1 MGCSCDKGDPSAME
15 PAYVTPKAA
24 EQSAGPRRITSMA
37 SEPLLAVYEDEA
49 TETPTVFGCGTSD
62 CDPLTSGHPTTL
74 RIERYAAAGA
84 LVRGTEFELSPQLQ
98 QAYARGNCAKG
109 SACLPWVKYA
119 RDPNTFLA
127 GLARAHAV
135 GKIDS
140 AKKIHS
146 IFLGDKTHPG
156 PALTEDQEVFY
167 VVMIDTHCRVRGIG
181 EISRGARDRV
191 QTPIPDILR
200 LPLVEGAMGFIIVH
214 NHPTGDVRP
223 SEADK
228 EITKAIAAAAV
239 AIEIPMFDHVIVGPT
254 KYYSFY
260 DHKLL

>member
-1 MGCSCDKGDPSAME
+1 M
-15 PAYVTPKAA
+15 A
-24 EQSAGPRRITSMA
+24 E
-37 SEPLLAVYEDEA
+37 EPLLAVYEDEEA
-49 TETPTVFGCGTSD
+49 AENPAVFGCGTSE
-62 CDPLTSGHPTTL
+62 CDPLISGHPTSL
-74 RIERYAAAGA
+74 RIERFKAGIMTS
-84 LVRGTEFELSPQLQ
+84 GTEFALSDALQ
-98 QAYARGNCAKG
+98 ASYARGNCVKG

-140 AKKIHS
+140 AKKIHQ
-146 IFLGDKTHPG
+146 IFLGDKDHPG

-167 VVMIDTHCRVRGIG
+167 VVMLDTHCRIRGIG

-200 LPLVEGAMGFIIVH
+200 LPLVEGAMGFIVVH

-223 SEADK
+223 SEPDK
-228 EITKAIAAAAV
+228 EITKAIALAAQSIDV
-239 AIEIPMFDHVIVGPT
+239 PLFDHVIVGPT
-254 KYYSFY
+254 KYFSFY
-260 DHKLL
+260 DHKLI